1 MVDAQPNPG
10 TIVTVKSAAFAAPA
24 VFDAARNL
32 YSIGSTDSDA
42 LPATPGS
49 AQPQPGNNSCLFPS
63 PIVGSSYARCYS
75 AYINKVDATGN
86 LVFGTYLGGQTN
98 DYGVAIAVDGS
109 GNVYVAGGTAGLLP
123 TTPNA
128 ALNSAPSG
136 GFVAKLS
143 ADGSKFLYVT
153 YLPATAPYPVAISVD
168 AAGNAYVAGRTAD
181 FQHVAITKVSADGS
195 SFVYTTQLGGSGNDA
210 PAAITVDSAGH
221 VTVAGMTSSPD
232 FPIAGTAVQ
241 TALAGTQNAFVAR
254 LDVSGNLFFS
264 TFLGGSLADAATSL
278 ALDSAGNIYVAGS
291 ATSLDFP
298 TTSGAFQPE
307 PLIPLWSTSPGGF
320 LTKLAPDA
328 SSILYSTYIPA
339 LVQPGVS
346 LALAIGANG
355 DAFVAGSAGA
365 AFPVT
370 ASAPQPCS
378 TAFSLNTFVAHLN
391 STGALQDATYYGGGL
406 GALAVSGGTVRLS
419 DPPQTLAQIA
429 FFAPGSSAPACLSTG
444 AFNSATLS
452 PAYGIVPGE
461 VVTFTGLGLGPEQGV
476 SYTPVAEGNAPVS
489 LGGVQVF
496 FNGVAVP
503 IFYAQSNQVSVQAPA
518 GLPSSATVPAETTV
532 AVSLNY
538 HGTTVGPFT
547 FPVVDVNPGFFR
559 LEPGVSAQAYAV
571 NQDGTINSASNPAPR
586 GSVIALWGTGFGLPA
601 PSCPNGGLNL
611 YEADSLPPDTG
622 VYVLPVQPNGT
633 FTVTYAGSA
642 PTLACGIVQVNVE
655 IGQNVTPGAVAIT
668 PGLYSNFHTIDSSTR
683 NSTDRRLFTSNDAA
697 SALLRVNSRRT
708 DIAQREIAAT
718 IYPIEQRQNQ
728 CRRNEK
734 DRSHQHQRTRKKLQR
749 IKQPTRQQPKKS
761 PHRLNR
767 NLRETSLR
775 QKKLQPITRVTKIIV
790 RLLVLLPFER
800 HDQQQ
805 APSRFQYP

>member
-1 MVDAQPNPG
+1 MTRRHLVISFLLAAGMVDAQPNPG
-10 TIVTVKSAAFAAPA
+10 TIVTVKSAAFAQG
-24 VFDAARNL
+24 VFDAAGNL
-32 YSIGSTDSDA
+32 YSTGSTD
-42 LPATPGS
+42 LGVLMTTPGS
-49 AQPQPGNNSCLFPS
+49 AQPQPADGACLFVF
-63 PIVGSSYARCYS
+63 PIGFSYAQCPS
-75 AYINKVDATGN
+75 AYINKVDAAGN

-128 ALNSAPSG
+128 ASSSAPFGPSASG

-143 ADGSKFLYVT
+143 ADGSRFLYVT
-153 YLPATAPYPVAISVD
+153 YLPATAAYPMAIGVD
-168 AAGNAYVAGRTAD
+168 AAGNAYVASGTPVG
-181 FQHVAITKVSADGS
+181 FEHVAITKVSADGT
-195 SFVYTTQLGGSGNDA
+195 SFVYNTQLGGSRTDV
-210 PAAITVDSAGH
+210 PAAISVDSAGN
-221 VTVAGMTSSPD
+221 VTVAGVTSSPD

-254 LDVSGNLFFS
+254 LDVSGDLVFS

-278 ALDSAGNIYVAGS
+278 ALDSSGNIYVAGN

-328 SSILYSTYIPA
+328 SSILYSTYVPA
-339 LVQPGVS
+339 IIQAPFS

-355 DAFVAGSAGA
+355 DAFVAGTAGA

-378 TAFSLNTFVAHLN
+378 TASSLNTFVAHLD
-391 STGALQDATYYGGGL
+391 SEGALRDATYYGGSL

-419 DPPQTLAQIA
+419 DPPHQTLAQIA

-476 SYTPVAEGNAPVS
+476 AYTPDAEGNAPVS

-503 IFYAQSNQVSVQAPA
+503 IFYAQSNLVSVQAPA
-518 GLPSSATVPAETTV
+518 SLPSSATVPAQTTV
-532 AVSLNY
+532 AVSLTY
-538 HGTTVGPFT
+538 HGTTLGPST
-547 FPVVDVNPGFFR
+547 FPVVDGNPGFFR

-571 NQDGTINSASNPAPR
+571 NQDGSINSASNPAPR

-622 VYVLPVQPNGT
+622 VFVYPTQPNGT

-655 IGQNVTPGAVAIT
+655 IGQNVTPGAVAIA
-668 PGLYSNFHTIDSSTR
+668 PLLYANFNTTDSSAFGQE
-683 NSTDRRLFTSNDAA
+683 LYG
-697 SALLRVNSRRT
+697 SA
-708 DIAQREIAAT
+708 I
-718 IYPIEQRQNQ
+718 IYV
-728 CRRNEK
+728 K
-734 DRSHQHQRTRKKLQR
+734 
-749 IKQPTRQQPKKS
+749 
-761 PHRLNR
+761 
-767 NLRETSLR
+767 
-775 QKKLQPITRVTKIIV
+775 
-790 RLLVLLPFER
+790 
-800 HDQQQ
+800 
-805 APSRFQYP
+805 